1 MALLRVTV
9 LVADDHPLFREGVA
23 RAVRERPEL
32 ELVAEVGDGRAALAA
47 IRERE
52 PAVAVLDLRLPELD
66 GIAVAK
72 AVARDHLP
80 TRVLVL
86 SAFTEPRL
94 VYEAMTAGAAGYFS
108 KDADRESVLDAISA
122 VARGESRVDPGLQ
135 TGLFAELRDRARDDD
150 RPALTDRE
158 GEILRLMADGLSAPA
173 IGRQLFLATAT
184 VKSHQGRIYEKLGVS
199 DRAAAV
205 AEAMRRGLME

>member
-1 MALLRVTV
+1 MSRSRVSV

-32 ELVAEVGDGRAALAA
+32 ELVGEVGDGRAALEA
-47 IRERE
+47 IRERA
-52 PAVAVLDLRLPELD
+52 PDVAVVDLRLPELD
-66 GIAVAK
+66 GIAVAN
-72 AVARDHLP
+72 AVARDLLP

-108 KDADRESVLDAISA
+108 KDADREAVLDAISA
-122 VARGESRVDPGLQ
+122 VARGESRVEPGLQ
-135 TGLFAELRDRARDDD
+135 TGLFAELRERAHADE
-150 RPALTDRE
+150 RPVLTERE
-158 GEILRLMADGLSAPA
+158 GEILRSMAEGLSAPA
-173 IGRQLFLATAT
+173 IGRQLYLATAT

-205 AEAMRRGLME
+205 AEGMRRGLLE